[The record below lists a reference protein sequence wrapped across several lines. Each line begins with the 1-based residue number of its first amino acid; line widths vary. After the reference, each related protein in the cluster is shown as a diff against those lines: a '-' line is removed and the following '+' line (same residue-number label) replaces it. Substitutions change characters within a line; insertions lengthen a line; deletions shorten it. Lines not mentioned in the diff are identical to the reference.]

1 LATRLAAASCAQ
13 LTVVGTVALVRRLL
27 LLLLLLAA
35 LEGVAVTVLG
45 ERAAKAAAGDG
56 AVLALR
62 AELAGLALLLVGR
75 LVLGLG
81 FSGKGEVSAASHGSA
96 AGWGKVVADAGRE
109 GIRVE
114 DGRLMCVNGKG
125 LTIVFRL

>member
-45 ERAAKAAAGDG
+45 ERAAGDG